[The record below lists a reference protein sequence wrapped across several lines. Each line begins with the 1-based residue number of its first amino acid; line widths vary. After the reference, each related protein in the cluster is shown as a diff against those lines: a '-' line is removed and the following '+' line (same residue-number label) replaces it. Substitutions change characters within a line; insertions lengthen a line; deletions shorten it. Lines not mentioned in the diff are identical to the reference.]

1 MKTVIKSILVMSMMT
16 LVFTS
21 CEKEDG
27 EGELK
32 IFFKTGTAYTS
43 EDVALPPGTEVTIGI
58 ETETEKEKDP
68 IIRFNI
74 SESVD
79 GGAASTVYTEN
90 LETTDYQ
97 HDYTFTLDSISGTQH
112 RFTFTVT
119 NRDGFNVQKSLT
131 VSVQ

>member
-1 MKTVIKSILVMSMMT
+1 MKTVIKSIVVMSMLA

-21 CEKEDG
+21 CKKEDG

-32 IFFKTGTAYTS
+32 ISFKSGATYTS
-43 EDVALPPGTEVTIGI
+43 EDKALLAGTVVTIGV
-58 ETETEKEKDP
+58 EAETEKAKDP

-79 GGAASTVYTEN
+79 GAAASTVYTEN

-112 RFTFTVT
+112 KFTFTVT
-119 NRDGFNVQKSLT
+119 NRDGFNAQKSLT

>member
-27 EGELK
+27 EGELH
-32 IFFKTGTAYTS
+32 IAFKSGATYTS
-43 EDVALPPGTEVTIGI
+43 EDKALPAGTVVTIGV
-58 ETETEKEKDP
+58 EAETEKAKDP

-79 GGAASTVYTEN
+79 GAAASTVYTEN

-112 RFTFTVT
+112 KFTFTVT
-119 NRDGFNVQKSLT
+119 NRDGFNAQKSLT